1 MMGSNDH
8 ILKNLMLTVQDF
20 FTYTY
25 KYYKTFWWDHG
36 YSLCEFIFNFDAP
49 FERNLIIEDSLNI
62 VFVLPELQPRL
73 CLVQADN
80 IKFVGPALDES
91 VRLQISDTYSS
102 LINEFIAKNT
112 NPIIYVSMGTVFNF
126 ENSDLFQVIVEA
138 CKSFLSTH
146 SVIVSTGDEKT
157 YAKYSKSSQNNVI
170 FVPHAPQI
178 EILKRAHLFITHA
191 GMNSVSEAIHYAVP
205 FICIPLFADQN
216 FVAWRVAD
224 ELGIGIRLSVND
236 SFTVDK
242 VKIAIRKVLN
252 DPFYCEQI
260 AEFSLLSQ
268 KYSGPK
274 FAVQHLINYVNDN
287 VT

>member
-1 MMGSNDH
+1 
-8 ILKNLMLTVQDF
+8 LYEL
-20 FTYTY
+20 
-25 KYYKTFWWDHG
+25 
-36 YSLCEFIFNFDAP
+36 IFNVDAP

-91 VRLQISDTYSS
+91 VRLQMSDTYSS

-178 EILKRAHLFITHA
+178 EILKRLIDSECVDILEVPITFQYRRIGLSKFDVNKLLEA
-191 GMNSVSEAIHYAVP
+191 WKVSTKI
-205 FICIPLFADQN
+205 F
-216 FVAWRVAD
+216 
-224 ELGIGIRLSVND
+224 
-236 SFTVDK
+236 FTK
-242 VKIAIRKVLN
+242 
-252 DPFYCEQI
+252 
-260 AEFSLLSQ
+260 
-268 KYSGPK
+268 
-274 FAVQHLINYVNDN
+274 
-287 VT
+287 

>member
-36 YSLCEFIFNFDAP
+36 YSLYELIFNVDAP

-91 VRLQISDTYSS
+91 VRLQMSDTYSS